1 MLVAPE
7 IVTSELGVDLSLL
20 PSWPP
25 LTLNPKPVVDLVSM
39 TPKLETQFIRACSTG
54 KSEVVR
60 ELLQGGISPEVRD
73 TYGLTGLIWAGRKGQ
88 VGVAEV
94 LLAGGADL
102 ESKDRRG
109 RTALHHAVAL
119 KHTDFVAYIAK
130 QGAFLNPVDVHGC
143 TPLDLATMAGD
154 KMVALLEQLGA
165 QRRTSQKPL
174 EKTKGLNRFGSG
186 GAIGGPDLP
195 IEVERVHI
203 QLNTLLHN
211 WTGAYSPAVD
221 GFSFYLYVDGS
232 LVRYTEQ
239 MNLQAPQKPRRS
251 GSWLMVKIG
260 VPQTWWHENETGYK
274 THLTASIDAGLT
286 SMIALLQRNKY
297 EVNAAQLLTDWAAV
311 RNEFLK
317 TSAPPF
323 PAEKQRESMMAMV
336 NEARRAIEPRQG
348 QC

>member
-7 IVTSELGVDLSLL
+7 IVTSELGVDLLLL

-39 TPKLETQFIRACSTG
+39 APKLETQFIRACSTG

-60 ELLQGGISPEVRD
+60 ELLQGYISPEMRD
-73 TYGLTGLIWAGRKGQ
+73 TYGLTAFIWAGRKGH

-130 QGAFLNPVDVHGC
+130 QGAFLNPVDMHGC

-186 GAIGGPDLP
+186 GAVGGSDLP
-195 IEVERVHI
+195 IEVER
-203 QLNTLLHN
+203 LLSCGR
-211 WTGAYSPAVD
+211 WLQFSSLRRWLLGPLYRADEPPGSSEASAQRKLAY
-221 GFSFYLYVDGS
+221 GK
-232 LVRYTEQ
+232 
-239 MNLQAPQKPRRS
+239 NRRS
-251 GSWLMVKIG
+251 SDV
-260 VPQTWWHENETGYK
+260 V
-274 THLTASIDAGLT
+274 A
-286 SMIALLQRNKY
+286 
-297 EVNAAQLLTDWAAV
+297 
-311 RNEFLK
+311 
-317 TSAPPF
+317 
-323 PAEKQRESMMAMV
+323 RE
-336 NEARRAIEPRQG
+336 
-348 QC
+348 